1 MVSLISYPLCAI
13 LLCQVASVMSDS
25 LRPFVIVAHR
35 SLLPMGFSRQEYW
48 SGLPCPPPGDFLT
61 QGSHWHLLCL
71 LYFQAGRFFA
81 KSTNWETITKYLL
94 TCDIVHVSLFSCNI
108 STILLLFEKLSQ
120 TQELKTAHN
129 FYSVSMSQEDS
140 LAGSSA
146 QALSRSAHKVSGKLC
161 SHLKAHLGKD
171 ISTRPLRL
179 LAEFIRSHGILL
191 FQS

>member
-1 MVSLISYPLCAI
+1 
-13 LLCQVASVMSDS
+13 MSDS
-25 LRPFVIVAHR
+25 LQPFVIVAPQ

-48 SGLPCPPPGDFLT
+48 SGLPFPPPGDFLT
-61 QGSHWHLLCL
+61 HGSNWRLLCL
-71 LYFQAGRFFA
+71 LYCQAGRFFA

-94 TCDIVHVSLFSCNI
+94 TCDIVHVVLFSCNI
-108 STILLLFEKLSQ
+108 STILFLFEKLSQ
-120 TQELKTAHN
+120 TQELKTAHK

-146 QALSRSAHKVSGKLC
+146 QALSRSAHKASGKLY
-161 SHLKAHLGKD
+161 SHLKAHLRKD
-171 ISTRPLRL
+171 ISTRPIRL